1 MMDDQP
7 QSPRSAYSLEVLDT
21 RVSAL
26 ERGVSAILDRLD
38 TSSARTDASIAA
50 MRDTMAA
57 SRVPQWSVLAS
68 FFGAAIVLVGALWGT
83 GISPIKQSIE
93 ALTVTVD
100 TLSRDM
106 RADVAR
112 IQSEVDEIRTEYLPV
127 AVYNDNRLLSRQERA
142 VVDDRLQAEIGKLEA
157 EFRRAEEL
165 AVPRGEHQERWRS
178 IDAAILANREA
189 YTGMIADLQRQIDE
203 VSERQGAVYGQ
214 RDIILEMQDR
224 IDRAEQLLRD
234 TLIRAGQQQ

>member
-68 FFGAAIVLVGALWGT
+68 FLGAAVVVVGALWGT
-83 GISPIKQSIE
+83 GISPIKQSIDS
-93 ALTVTVD
+93 LTETVD
-100 TLSRDM
+100 SLSRDV
-106 RADVAR
+106 REELAAVE
-112 IQSEVDEIRTEYLPV
+112 SEVDEIRAGYLTLD
-127 AVYNDNRLLSRQERA
+127 AYNDNRLLSRQERSIIDQRIEA
-142 VVDDRLQAEIGKLEA
+142 DIAKLE
-157 EFRRAEEL
+157 EQFRKA
-165 AVPRGEHQERWRS
+165 ADATVPRGEHQERWRS

-224 IDRAEQLLRD
+224 IDRAEQLLRE
-234 TLIRAGQQQ
+234 TIIRAGSSK

>member
-1 MMDDQP
+1 MPDEHL

-68 FFGAAIVLVGALWGT
+68 FLGAAVVVVGALWGT

-93 ALTVTVD
+93 GLTETVD
-100 TLSRDM
+100 NLSRDV
-106 RADVAR
+106 RSDVAR
-112 IQSEVDEIRTEYLPV
+112 IQSEVDEIRTGYV
-127 AVYNDNRLLSRQERA
+127 TIDAYNDNRLLSRQERA
-142 VVDDRLQAEIGKLEA
+142 IVDERLRGEVEKLEA

-165 AVPRGEHQERWRS
+165 VVPRGEHQERWRS
-178 IDAAILANREA
+178 TDAAILANRELLTA
-189 YTGMIADLQRQIDE
+189 GIADLQRQIDE
-203 VSERQGAVYGQ
+203 VTARQGAVYGQ
-214 RDIILEMQDR
+214 RDIILSMQDR
-224 IDRAEQLLRD
+224 IDRLEALLREAL
-234 TLIRAGQQQ
+234 TRAGSE